1 LSEAEV
7 SQRRSPWDFAIAN
20 KGTPKVDSTSTEQFA
35 TACGAYA
42 PIEVLIEQEDG
53 TAAARG
59 LLDFP
64 FALIGS
70 HEASDIHLNA
80 TDIEPIHAFLQ
91 VIGGHVFVGD
101 LGSRGG
107 IYWPHGREMYGWLVP
122 EAPVQIGPFRIHLV
136 EAVSPHP
143 AEFGPTFHPLAAG
156 PDVPMG
162 LPKCTIA
169 FRNGQAKRTEWEV
182 NRVLTF
188 IGASQSCKI
197 HLVGKD
203 IAPFHCY
210 LLHTY
215 DGLWVVDLTGGNI
228 LVNGE
233 PVRLARLSDND
244 ELQVG
249 EFVIEAKYYEVDAMA
264 EVNDGRISFDV
275 DESSPPLRIPAVHN
289 QTEYDEDLASELI
302 APNRPL
308 TTEQIEEIIT
318 KVTGPSSDLGAN
330 FTSGFL
336 QQTPDP
342 IGPEL
347 ITASASTHAPRV
359 ETPLAALQA
368 MAMPAFRP
376 MVFPTI
382 AVPTGDADTSVVPML
397 KQLGEMQ
404 NQMFAQFQQ
413 SLMMMMQMFGQ
424 MHREQMGAVQSELGR
439 MTELNVELQK
449 LQLEMTKSNAK
460 KEAPVA
466 EPALT
471 SELASNLPAPD
482 DVPAMT
488 EESAENH
495 NWVYERMNQ
504 LNEERQSIWQRLFG
518 MLTPKTN
525 GSGAA

>member
-1 LSEAEV
+1 M
-7 SQRRSPWDFAIAN
+7 
-20 KGTPKVDSTSTEQFA
+20 DSTSTERFA

-42 PIEVLIEQEDG
+42 PMEVLIEQEDG

-80 TDIEPIHAFLQ
+80 TDVEPIHAFLQ

-107 IYWPHGREMYGWLVP
+107 IYWPHGREMYGWLAP

-143 AEFGPTFHPLAAG
+143 AEFGPTFHPLSAG
-156 PDVPMG
+156 VDVPTG

-169 FRNGQAKRTEWEV
+169 FRNGQATRTEWEV

-210 LLHTY
+210 LLHSP
-215 DGLWVVDLTGGNI
+215 DGLWVVDLTGGHI

-249 EFVIEAKYYEVDAMA
+249 EFVIEARYHQSQTATVMA
-264 EVNDGRISFDV
+264 EIDDGMISFDV
-275 DESSPPLRIPAVHN
+275 GAPSPPLVADLSGRSDRYKPA
-289 QTEYDEDLASELI
+289 QTEYDENLASEPI
-302 APNRPL
+302 AQANRTPM
-308 TTEQIEEIIT
+308 TTEQIEEIIA
-318 KVTGPSSDLGAN
+318 KVTGSSGDLGTFLPGAGTN
-330 FTSGFL
+330 FDSGFL

-342 IGPEL
+342 TGPEL
-347 ITASASTHAPRV
+347 ITASARTPAPRV

-368 MAMPAFRP
+368 LAMPTFRP
-376 MVFPTI
+376 MAFPTI
-382 AVPTGDADTSVVPML
+382 AVPTGDGDASVVPML

-439 MTELNVELQK
+439 MTELNIELQK

-460 KEAPVA
+460 KESPVA
-466 EPALT
+466 EAETQMEP
-471 SELASNLPAPD
+471 ESNLPAPD

-518 MLTPKTN
+518 MLTPKSN
-525 GSGAA
+525 GGGAA

>member
-1 LSEAEV
+1 M
-7 SQRRSPWDFAIAN
+7 AN
-20 KGTPKVDSTSTEQFA
+20 KGTRNVDSTSNEQFA

-42 PIEVLIEQEDG
+42 LMEVLIEQKDG

-80 TDIEPIHAFLQ
+80 TQIEPIHAFLQ

-122 EAPVQIGPFRIHLV
+122 DAPVQIGPFRIHLV
-136 EAVSPHP
+136 DAVSPHP

-169 FRNGQAKRTEWEV
+169 FRTGQAIRTEWEV

-233 PVRLARLSDND
+233 PVRLARLSDTD
-244 ELQVG
+244 ELQIG
-249 EFVIEAKYYEVDAMA
+249 EFVIEAKYHAGDAMA
-264 EVNDGRISFDV
+264 QVDDGRISFDV
-275 DESSPPLRIPAVHN
+275 GASSPPLRMPAIHN
-289 QTEYDEDLASELI
+289 QTEYDEDLASEHI
-302 APNRPL
+302 AQANRPM
-308 TTEQIEEIIT
+308 TSEQIAEIIT
-318 KVTGPSSDLGAN
+318 RVTGSSGDLGMN
-330 FTSGFL
+330 FDSGFL

-342 IGPEL
+342 SGPEF
-347 ITASASTHAPRV
+347 ITASARTPALSV
-359 ETPLAALQA
+359 ETPLAAIQA
-368 MAMPAFRP
+368 MVMPTFRP
-376 MVFPTI
+376 MAFPTV
-382 AVPTGDADTSVVPML
+382 AVPTGDADASVVPML
-397 KQLGEMQ
+397 KQLGKMQ

-460 KEAPVA
+460 KES
-466 EPALT
+466 PAL
-471 SELASNLPAPD
+471 EAAMPVEPASNLPAPE

-525 GSGAA
+525 GGGAA

>member
-1 LSEAEV
+1 M
-7 SQRRSPWDFAIAN
+7 AN
-20 KGTPKVDSTSTEQFA
+20 KGTPNVDSTSNEQFA

-42 PIEVLIEQEDG
+42 PMEVLIEQEDG

-70 HEASDIHLNA
+70 HEASDVHLNA
-80 TDIEPIHAFLQ
+80 TEIEPIHAFLQ

-122 EAPVQIGPFRIHLV
+122 DAPVQIGPFRIHLV

-169 FRNGQAKRTEWEV
+169 FRTGQATRTEWEV

-233 PVRLARLSDND
+233 PVRLARLSDTD

-249 EFVIEAKYYEVDAMA
+249 EFVIEAKYHAVDAMA
-264 EVNDGRISFDV
+264 EVDDGRISFDV
-275 DESSPPLRIPAVHN
+275 GASSPPLRMPAIQN
-289 QTEYDEDLASELI
+289 QTEYDEALASEPI
-302 APNRPL
+302 APANRPM
-308 TTEQIEEIIT
+308 TSEQFAEMIS
-318 KVTGPSSDLGAN
+318 KVTGSSGNLGMN
-330 FTSGFL
+330 FDSGFL

-342 IGPEL
+342 TGPEL
-347 ITASASTHAPRV
+347 ITASARTPAPRAD
-359 ETPLAALQA
+359 TPLAALQA
-368 MAMPAFRP
+368 MAMPTFRP
-376 MVFPTI
+376 MGFPTI
-382 AVPTGDADTSVVPML
+382 AVPTGDADASVVPML

-460 KEAPVA
+460 KESPAPEA
-466 EPALT
+466 ATPMEP
-471 SELASNLPAPD
+471 ASNLPAPD

-518 MLTPKTN
+518 MLTPKSN
-525 GSGAA
+525 GGGAA